1 MLTVRDILQLPIL
14 SSGKVV
20 AGARGLSR
28 VVEHV
33 SVMEVDLTKWCSPTL
48 VRGAALEIS
57 SMYSLADSEERQIQ
71 AVQHLNRTGGSGL
84 LLCYVGKVL
93 KEISPELIRVCDE
106 MDFPL
111 ITMPGLVGYK
121 EIIRE
126 VSDALL
132 GLDNKRLQDA
142 IDVYEYVTKLLI
154 DGKDNTALVLAL
166 EHMIGKRV
174 LYFDQNVQPIV
185 TSGYSASQLQ
195 EITGYI
201 DRYSTEFLLRHSS
214 KSVYF
219 DELGTSIYLCPIYN
233 KTYYFGI
240 LAIVGDN
247 FSNLDKVSIAQIR
260 NALSIS
266 TLNQI
271 SVLQQQEKRRSD
283 FIRDIIT
290 GHYTEEDILRRST
303 SIECNIAKVDG
314 CIVLDIRDFKHLAQR
329 NKENALLSLKNRFFE
344 RVRDELSTLAGDS
357 ICCSFSDKVVVL
369 YIPDPSG
376 NPPIMQAARTLQRVL
391 KAQLDLDVSIGVGCR
406 CKGIG
411 SIKESYETARLALRI
426 AVSSLVDVPCVDSES
441 YPVYMTLLKHYQAE
455 PQQIHRE
462 VNALLAPVR
471 EYDLAHNSAL
481 ETTLRCLLQ
490 NDMDYKA
497 VADQLFLHKN
507 TVLQRKQKITSLY
520 PEDPFVLPAK
530 KQFEFAFILEALY
543 PL

>member
-1 MLTVRDILQLPIL
+1 MLTVQDILQLPLL
-14 SSGKVV
+14 SSGQVV

-28 VVEHV
+28 AVEHV

-57 SMYSLADSEERQIQ
+57 SMYSLADSVDRQIQ

-93 KEISPELIRVCDE
+93 KEVSPELIRVCDE

-111 ITMPGLVGYK
+111 IVMPGLVGYK
-121 EIIRE
+121 EIIR
-126 VSDALL
+126 VISDALL

-174 LYFDQNVQPIV
+174 LYFDQNAQPIV
-185 TSGYSASQLQ
+185 SSGYSAEQLR
-195 EITGYI
+195 EITQYVKH
-201 DRYSTEFLLRHSS
+201 YSAEFLLKHSS
-214 KSVYF
+214 KTVQF
-219 DELGTSIYLCPIYN
+219 EGIDTPLYLCPIYN

-240 LAIVGDN
+240 LAIAGDH
-247 FSNLDKVSIAQIR
+247 FSDLDKVSIAQIR

-271 SVLQQQEKRRSD
+271 SVLQQQEKLRSD

-303 SIECNIAKVDG
+303 AIECNIAKVEG

-329 NKENALLSLKNRFFE
+329 SPEEDLVSLKGKFYE
-344 RVRDELSTLAGDS
+344 QVRDELSAFAGES
-357 ICCSFSDKVVVL
+357 ICCSFSDKVIVL
-369 YIPDPSG
+369 FIPGQSG
-376 NPPIMQAARTLQRVL
+376 EQSILQVAKTLQRVL
-391 KAQLDLDVSIGVGCR
+391 KSQINLEVSVGVGYRCR
-406 CKGIG
+406 GLHTIQ
-411 SIKESYETARLALRI
+411 ESYETARLALRI
-426 AVSSLVDVPCVDSES
+426 ANSSLSDVSCVDSEDH
-441 YPVYMTLLKHYQAE
+441 PVYMALLQSYQADS
-455 PQQIHRE
+455 QKIHAA
-462 VNALLAPVR
+462 VDAMLAPIR
-471 EYDLAHNSAL
+471 EYDQAHGSAL
-481 ETTLRCLLQ
+481 EETFRCLLR
-490 NDMDYKA
+490 NDMDYKV
-497 VADQLFLHKN
+497 VAEQLFLHKN

-520 PEDPFVLPAK
+520 QQDPFLLPSK
-530 KQFEFAFILEALY
+530 KQFEFAFILEELY

>member
-247 FSNLDKVSIAQIR
+247 FSDLDKVSIAQIR

-271 SVLQQQEKRRSD
+271 SVLQQ
-283 FIRDIIT
+283 
-290 GHYTEEDILRRST
+290 
-303 SIECNIAKVDG
+303 
-314 CIVLDIRDFKHLAQR
+314 
-329 NKENALLSLKNRFFE
+329 
-344 RVRDELSTLAGDS
+344 
-357 ICCSFSDKVVVL
+357 
-369 YIPDPSG
+369 
-376 NPPIMQAARTLQRVL
+376 
-391 KAQLDLDVSIGVGCR
+391 
-406 CKGIG
+406 
-411 SIKESYETARLALRI
+411 
-426 AVSSLVDVPCVDSES
+426 
-441 YPVYMTLLKHYQAE
+441 
-455 PQQIHRE
+455 
-462 VNALLAPVR
+462 
-471 EYDLAHNSAL
+471 
-481 ETTLRCLLQ
+481 
-490 NDMDYKA
+490 
-497 VADQLFLHKN
+497 
-507 TVLQRKQKITSLY
+507 
-520 PEDPFVLPAK
+520 
-530 KQFEFAFILEALY
+530 
-543 PL
+543 

>member
-20 AGARGLSR
+20 AGTRGLSR

-247 FSNLDKVSIAQIR
+247 FSDLDKVSIAQIR

-357 ICCSFSDKVVVL
+357 ICCSFSAVHSRSVREPAHHAGGADAAAGAEGAAGSGRVHRRGLPLQGHWQHKGELRNGAAGAAHRRLLAGRCSLRGQRKLSGV
-369 YIPDPSG
+369 YDPAEALSG
-376 NPPIMQAARTLQRVL
+376 GAAADPQGGKRPAGSGARVRSGAQQR
-391 KAQLDLDVSIGVGCR
+391 AGDH
-406 CKGIG
+406 
-411 SIKESYETARLALRI
+411 LALSAAKRHGLQGRGRP
-426 AVSSLVDVPCVDSES
+426 AVSAQE
-441 YPVYMTLLKHYQAE
+441 HRAAAQAE
-455 PQQIHRE
+455 DH
-462 VNALLAPVR
+462 VALSGGSLCPPR
-471 EYDLAHNSAL
+471 
-481 ETTLRCLLQ
+481 Q
-490 NDMDYKA
+490 KA
-497 VADQLFLHKN
+497 V
-507 TVLQRKQKITSLY
+507 
-520 PEDPFVLPAK
+520 
-530 KQFEFAFILEALY
+530 
-543 PL
+543 

>member
-185 TSGYSASQLQ
+185 TSGYSAS
-195 EITGYI
+195 
-201 DRYSTEFLLRHSS
+201 
-214 KSVYF
+214 
-219 DELGTSIYLCPIYN
+219 
-233 KTYYFGI
+233 
-240 LAIVGDN
+240 
-247 FSNLDKVSIAQIR
+247 
-260 NALSIS
+260 
-266 TLNQI
+266 
-271 SVLQQQEKRRSD
+271 
-283 FIRDIIT
+283 
-290 GHYTEEDILRRST
+290 
-303 SIECNIAKVDG
+303 
-314 CIVLDIRDFKHLAQR
+314 
-329 NKENALLSLKNRFFE
+329 
-344 RVRDELSTLAGDS
+344 
-357 ICCSFSDKVVVL
+357 
-369 YIPDPSG
+369 
-376 NPPIMQAARTLQRVL
+376 
-391 KAQLDLDVSIGVGCR
+391 
-406 CKGIG
+406 
-411 SIKESYETARLALRI
+411 
-426 AVSSLVDVPCVDSES
+426 
-441 YPVYMTLLKHYQAE
+441 
-455 PQQIHRE
+455 
-462 VNALLAPVR
+462 
-471 EYDLAHNSAL
+471 
-481 ETTLRCLLQ
+481 
-490 NDMDYKA
+490 
-497 VADQLFLHKN
+497 
-507 TVLQRKQKITSLY
+507 
-520 PEDPFVLPAK
+520 
-530 KQFEFAFILEALY
+530 
-543 PL
+543 

>member
-20 AGARGLSR
+20 AGTRGLSR

-185 TSGYSASQLQ
+185 TSGYSASQL
-195 EITGYI
+195 
-201 DRYSTEFLLRHSS
+201 
-214 KSVYF
+214 
-219 DELGTSIYLCPIYN
+219 
-233 KTYYFGI
+233 
-240 LAIVGDN
+240 
-247 FSNLDKVSIAQIR
+247 
-260 NALSIS
+260 
-266 TLNQI
+266 
-271 SVLQQQEKRRSD
+271 
-283 FIRDIIT
+283 
-290 GHYTEEDILRRST
+290 
-303 SIECNIAKVDG
+303 
-314 CIVLDIRDFKHLAQR
+314 
-329 NKENALLSLKNRFFE
+329 
-344 RVRDELSTLAGDS
+344 
-357 ICCSFSDKVVVL
+357 
-369 YIPDPSG
+369 
-376 NPPIMQAARTLQRVL
+376 
-391 KAQLDLDVSIGVGCR
+391 
-406 CKGIG
+406 
-411 SIKESYETARLALRI
+411 
-426 AVSSLVDVPCVDSES
+426 
-441 YPVYMTLLKHYQAE
+441 
-455 PQQIHRE
+455 
-462 VNALLAPVR
+462 
-471 EYDLAHNSAL
+471 
-481 ETTLRCLLQ
+481 
-490 NDMDYKA
+490 
-497 VADQLFLHKN
+497 
-507 TVLQRKQKITSLY
+507 
-520 PEDPFVLPAK
+520 
-530 KQFEFAFILEALY
+530 
-543 PL
+543 

>member
-1 MLTVRDILQLPIL
+1 MLTVRDILQLPLL

-57 SMYSLADSEERQIQ
+57 SMYSLADSEDRQIQ

-106 MDFPL
+106 MEFPL
-111 ITMPGLVGYK
+111 IVMPGLVGYK

-219 DELGTSIYLCPIYN
+219 KELDAELYLCPIYN

-240 LAIVGDN
+240 LAIVGSS
-247 FSNLDKVSIAQIR
+247 FSDLDKVAIAQIR

-303 SIECNIAKVDG
+303 SIECNITKVDG
-314 CIVLDIRDFKHLAQR
+314 CIVLDIRDFKHLAQL
-329 NKENALLSLKNRFFE
+329 NKENELISLKNRFFE
-344 RVRDELSTLAGDS
+344 HVRDELSTLADES
-357 ICCSFSDKVVVL
+357 ICCSFSDKIVVL
-369 YIPDPSG
+369 YIPGQSG
-376 NPPIMQAARTLQRVL
+376 NPPIMQAARALQRAL
-391 KAQLDLDVSIGVGCR
+391 KAQLDLDVSVGVGCR
-406 CKGIG
+406 CKDI
-411 SIKESYETARLALRI
+411 SNIKESYETARLALRI
-426 AVSSLVDVPCVDSES
+426 ATSSLVDIPCVDSEG
-441 YPVYMTLLKHYQAE
+441 YPVYMALLKYYQAD
-455 PQQIHRE
+455 PQQIH
-462 VNALLAPVR
+462 NAVDSLLAPVR
-471 EYDLAHNSAL
+471 EYDLTHNSAL
-481 ETTLRCLLQ
+481 ESTFRCLLQ
-490 NDMDYKA
+490 NDMDYKT
-497 VADQLFLHKN
+497 VADQMFLHKN

-520 PEDPFVLPAK
+520 PEDPFLLPAK
-530 KQFEFAFILEALY
+530 KQFESAFILEALY